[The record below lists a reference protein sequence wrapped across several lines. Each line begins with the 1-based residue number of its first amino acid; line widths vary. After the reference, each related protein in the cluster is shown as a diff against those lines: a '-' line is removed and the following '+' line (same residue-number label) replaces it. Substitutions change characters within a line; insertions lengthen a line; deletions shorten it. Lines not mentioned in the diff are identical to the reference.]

1 MIEHPPKHIETNL
14 SPNTLLQKNNVAES
28 INRLQD
34 SYAYWNEVKYK
45 KIEGIPNAQS
55 LWFLLKT
62 IRATK
67 SINVFPKYNLHF
79 SLTNQ
84 MMKLCHIFDMNF
96 GGTWGSESIL
106 PKDNSRRYLVGSII
120 EEAISSSQME
130 GASTTR
136 KIAKEML
143 RKNITPKDKSQR
155 MIYNN
160 FKTIQYLS
168 AHTGEPLS
176 LDLILRIHG
185 LITNDTLENSDDSG
199 KFRQNNNVVVENAIT
214 HDIVHIPPCF
224 TEIPSS
230 IKWLVEF
237 ANNDNPSI
245 FIHPIIKATIIHFFI
260 SYLHPFVDGN
270 GRTARALF
278 HWYMLKE
285 GYWLT
290 EYLSISRIIYK
301 SKTSYENSFLYAESD
316 NNDMGYF
323 ITYHLN
329 ALQKAFEE
337 LKKYITKKTA
347 QQNDQNRLLKLGNIS
362 QRQAEI
368 LYMMLKDEDIVL
380 TVKDI
385 TSKLLVSPTTAKHDI
400 VGLVANRDLLSEISL
415 NRQKKG
421 YVRGIKYDEV
431 VETLYI

>member
-1 MIEHPPKHIETNL
+1 MIESPPKYVETHL
-14 SPNTLLQKNNVAES
+14 SPAILLQNSNVAKEF
-28 INRLQD
+28 NRLQD
-34 SYAYWNEVKYK
+34 SYAYWSEVKYK
-45 KIEGIPNAQS
+45 KIDGIPDAQS
-55 LWFLLKT
+55 LWSLLKT

-67 SINVFPKYNLHF
+67 AIDVFPKYNLHF

-84 MMKLCHIFDMNF
+84 MMRLCHIFDMNF
-96 GGTWGSESIL
+96 GGKWGSESIL
-106 PKDNSRRYLVGSII
+106 PKADSRRYLVGSIM

-160 FKTIQYLS
+160 FQTIQYLS
-168 AHTGEPLS
+168 EHTGIPLS
-176 LDLILRIHG
+176 VDLILQIHD
-185 LITNDTLENSDDSG
+185 LITKDTLEMAEDSG

-214 HDIVHIPPCF
+214 HEIVHTPPSY

-230 IKWLVEF
+230 LEWLVEF
-237 ANNDNPSI
+237 ANNDSASI
-245 FIHPIIKATIIHFFI
+245 FIHPIIKAIIIHFFI

-290 EYLSISRIIYK
+290 EYMSISRIIYK
-301 SKTSYENSFLYAESD
+301 SKASYEKSFLFAEAD
-316 NNDMGYF
+316 HNDMGYF

-329 ALQKAFEE
+329 ALHKAFEE
-337 LKKYITKKTA
+337 LKKYISRKTA
-347 QQNDQNRLLKLGNIS
+347 QQNDQNRLLKLGNIT

-368 LYMMLKDEDIVL
+368 LYMMLKNEDMVL
-380 TVKDI
+380 TVKDV
-385 TSKLLVSPTTAKHDI
+385 TSKLLITPTTAKHDI
-400 VGLVANRDLLSEISL
+400 VELVNRGLLTEISL

-421 YVRGIKYDEV
+421 YIRGDKYHEEV
-431 VETLYI
+431 EKLYR

>member
-1 MIEHPPKHIETNL
+1 MIEQPPQSKNVDI
-14 SPNTLLQKNNVAES
+14 LQSALFQNRVAIES

-34 SYAYWNEVKYK
+34 SYAYWSDVKYK
-45 KIEGIPNAQS
+45 QIKGIPNPETIWS
-55 LWFLLKT
+55 LLKS
-62 IRATK
+62 IRAAK
-67 SINVFPKYNLHF
+67 SIDVFPKYRMHF

-96 GGTWGSESIL
+96 GGSWGSESIL
-106 PKDNSRRYLVGSII
+106 PKNNSQRFLVSSII

-143 RKNITPKDKSQR
+143 RKNITPRDKSER

-160 FKTIQYLS
+160 YRTIQYLS
-168 AHTGEPLS
+168 AHTHEPLS
-176 LDLILRIHG
+176 TELISHIHS
-185 LITNDTLENSDDSG
+185 LITNGTLENPDDSG
-199 KFRQNNNVVVENAIT
+199 RFRQNNDVVVENAIT
-214 HDIVHIPPCF
+214 HEVVHIPPCH
-224 TEIPSS
+224 TEIPSA
-230 IKWLVEF
+230 IEWLVEF
-237 ANNDNPSI
+237 SNSESTSV
-245 FIHPIIKATIIHFFI
+245 FIHPVIKGIIIHFFI

-290 EYLSISRIIYK
+290 EYMSISRIIYK
-301 SKTSYENSFLYAESD
+301 TKASYEKSFLHTEAD
-316 NNDMGYF
+316 DNDMGYF

-337 LKKYITKKTA
+337 LKKYISKKTA
-347 QQNDQNRLLKLGNIS
+347 QQSDQNRLLKLGNIT

-368 LYMMLKDEDIVL
+368 LYMMLKDENIVL
-380 TVKDI
+380 TVKDVS
-385 TSKLLVSPTTAKHDI
+385 TKLLVTPTTAKQDI
-400 VGLVANRDLLSEISL
+400 IGLVKRNLLSEIPL
-415 NRQKKG
+415 NKQKKG
-421 YVRGIKYDEV
+421 YIRGSKYKED
-431 VETLYI
+431 VESLYL